1 MSSHKDKDQN
11 KQKSVLV
18 TGASSGIG
26 RCVALGLQERGY
38 QVIATVRKKVDQKRL
53 QKQGLDV
60 VMLDLASS
68 SSIQECFDQ
77 TMKLTGGKLFGL
89 FNNGAYGQPGA
100 VEDLTRDA
108 LREQF
113 EVNLFGTHELTNLII
128 PIMRQQKQG
137 RIIQNSSV
145 LGLVALAHRG
155 AYNASKF
162 ALEGLSDTLRM
173 ELKGSG
179 IFVSMIEPGPI
190 ESQFRQN
197 ATRAFRRHIDVE
209 NSVHTDA
216 YKKTLDRLETEGPAV
231 PFTLPPEAVL
241 KKVIHALE
249 SSNPKNHYFVTFPTH
264 LFAFLKRILPDKM
277 LQKILSKI

>member
-1 MSSHKDKDQN
+1 MKNNSK
-11 KQKSVLV
+11 KSILV

-26 RCVALGLQERGY
+26 HCVALGLKERGY
-38 QVIATVRKKVDQKRL
+38 QVIATVRKQVDREQL
-53 QKQGLDV
+53 NKQGLEV

-68 SSIQECFDQ
+68 SSIQSCVDQ
-77 TMKLTGGKLFGL
+77 TLKLTGGNLFAL

-100 VEDLTRDA
+100 VEDLTREA

-128 PIMRQQKQG
+128 PVMRQQKQG

-155 AYNASKF
+155 AYNATKF
-162 ALEGLSDTLRM
+162 ALNGLSETLRM
-173 ELKGSG
+173 ELHDSG
-179 IFVSMIEPGPI
+179 IFVSLVEPGPI
-190 ESQFRQN
+190 ESQFRAN
-197 ATRAFRRHIDVE
+197 ATRAFLRHIDVE
-209 NSVHTDA
+209 NSVHKEA
-216 YKKTLDRLETEGPAV
+216 YQKTMDRLETEGPAV

-249 SSNPKNHYFVTFPTH
+249 SSRPKNHYFVTFPTH
-264 LFAFLKRILPDKM
+264 FFAFLRRILPDRM